1 MADVVMSLPLVMS
14 LVPEIVELVL
24 WLPLLTCDGAD
35 EVAKLLVLGPC
46 VKVEVPEP
54 IVCDGTDEV
63 IVVRPTLLV
72 VVCPPVTVLINLED
86 SGFVLCPA
94 LVVSPVLVACERAV
108 EVRAVLKSTVVE
120 WLLVIWLL
128 VTMREDPDGSET
140 VECPL
145 ERPPV
150 LVVGAETAE
159 LVVCTALVACDDRG
173 PELEWVT
180 PVVTWLV
187 PVTCPETVEVVM

>member
-1 MADVVMSLPLVMS
+1 MLS

-24 WLPLLTCDGAD
+24 WLPLLICDGAD

-54 IVCDGTDEV
+54 KVCDGTDEV
-63 IVVRPTLLV
+63 IVARPMLLV
-72 VVCPPVTVLINLED
+72 VSCPPVTVLVNLED

-94 LVVSPVLVACERAV
+94 LVVSPVLVACDGAV
-108 EVRAVLKSTVVE
+108 EVRVVLKSTVVE
-120 WLLVIWLL
+120 WLLMVRLL
-128 VTMREDPDGSET
+128 VIVREDPDGSET

-187 PVTCPETVEVVM
+187 PVACPETVEVVM